1 MCLCDHVCMEEN
13 VIKLQGEYVH
23 LMWMSTAADR
33 FSSVIGSLLLS
44 LYGIAYIQMSALNS
58 ECT

>member
-1 MCLCDHVCMEEN
+1 MEEN

-33 FSSVIGSLLLS
+33 FSSAIGSLLLS